1 MLRKVIIFAVCAVSS
16 ASLPGLYQKHQDRVL
31 SFFASEPSA
40 DDGGVS
46 GNVVAVARKGKG
58 FADTVAGRKVQLT
71 ADGRGHF
78 TGDFRLNGRTVPA
91 MIDTGASVV
100 ALNRSTA
107 RRIGIS
113 PAQADFVH
121 EVSTANGSTRG
132 AAVMLDRLQIG
143 RIDVEKVQAIVLDD
157 KALGGTL
164 IGMSFLGRL
173 GKYQVE
179 NGKLLLEQ

>member
-16 ASLPGLYQKHQDRVL
+16 ASLPGLYQKHQDTVL
-31 SFFASEPSA
+31 GLLASKPGADGLPAGAASLRKAGASSA
-40 DDGGVS
+40 DL
-46 GNVVAVARKGKG
+46 AA
-58 FADTVAGRKVQLT
+58 TGRKVQLI

-78 TGDFRLNGRTVPA
+78 TGDFRLNGRAVPA

-107 RRIGIS
+107 RRIGIL
-113 PAQADFVH
+113 PAQADFIH
-121 EVSTANGSTRG
+121 EISTANGRTRG
-132 AAVMLDRLQIG
+132 AVVMIDRLQIG
-143 RIDVEKVQAIVLDD
+143 RINVEKVQAVVLDD
-157 KALGGTL
+157 RALDGTL
-164 IGMSFLGRL
+164 IGMSFLRRL

>member
-1 MLRKVIIFAVCAVSS
+1 MLRKIIIFAVCAVSS
-16 ASLPGLYQKHQDRVL
+16 ASLPGLYQKHQDTVL
-31 SFFASEPSA
+31 GFFASQPRAEGDGVPS
-40 DDGGVS
+40 
-46 GNVVAVARKGKG
+46 NVAVARKGDS
-58 FADTVAGRKVQLT
+58 FAGMATSRKVQLT

-100 ALNRSTA
+100 AINRSTA

-113 PAQADFVH
+113 PAQADFVY

-132 AAVMLDRLQIG
+132 AVVTIDRLQIG
-143 RIDVEKVQAIVLDD
+143 RIDVEKVRAIVLDD

-164 IGMSFLGRL
+164 IGMSFLGQL
-173 GKYQVE
+173 GRYQVE

>member
-1 MLRKVIIFAVCAVSS
+1 MLRKTIIFAVCAVSS
-16 ASLPGLYQKHQDRVL
+16 ASLPGLYQKHQARVL
-31 SFFASEPSA
+31 GLMGLEQGADAAQAPVISASPAPGEN
-40 DDGGVS
+40 GI
-46 GNVVAVARKGKG
+46 
-58 FADTVAGRKVQLT
+58 TGRRVELA

-78 TGDFRLNGRTVPA
+78 NGDFRLNGRTVPA

-107 RRIGIS
+107 RRLGIS
-113 PAQADFVH
+113 PAQADFRH

-132 AAVMLDRLQIG
+132 AAVTIDRLQIG
-143 RIDVEKVQAIVLDD
+143 RIDLEKVQAIVLDD
-157 KALGGTL
+157 KALSGTL

-179 NGKLLLEQ
+179 NGRLLLEQ